1 MEVFVQRRGVDVELH
16 EAAPNISV
24 AAFAEAVGLP
34 GEEVWLEE
42 ADEPLATDV
51 TLAAAGV
58 TERAN
63 VHIGRCK
70 KVQASVRFEAPTKEY
85 DVHPAA
91 TLHRIYD
98 KATSKRE
105 GFDFSAHDKGQYT
118 LQVRGTTEQPDLS
131 RHVGVFVDGECRAA
145 FDLVLQKRFQ
155 GA

>member
-1 MEVFVQRRGVDVELH
+1 MEVFVHRRGVDVELH
-16 EAAPNISV
+16 EADPDLTV
-24 AAFAEAVGLP
+24 AAFAEGVGLP

-42 ADEPLATDV
+42 ADAPLAIDA

-63 VHIGRCK
+63 VHVGRCK
-70 KVQASVRFEAPTKEY
+70 KVQVSVRFEAPTKDY
-85 DVHPAA
+85 HVHPAT
-91 TLHRIYD
+91 TLHHIYD
-98 KATSKRE
+98 KATSKKD

-131 RHVGVFVDGECRAA
+131 RHVGVFVNEQCEAA